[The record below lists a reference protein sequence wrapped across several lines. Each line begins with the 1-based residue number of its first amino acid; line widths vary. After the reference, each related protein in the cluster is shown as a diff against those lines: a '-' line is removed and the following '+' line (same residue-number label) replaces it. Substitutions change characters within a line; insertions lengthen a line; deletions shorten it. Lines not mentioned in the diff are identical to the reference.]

1 MGRGGEG
8 ERGRGGDAGRKTR
21 ENNRFFI
28 SIVNFQFS
36 INSPPAPNSPE
47 APFPIPLD
55 TYPLTISMP
64 DRSQNLI
71 HHLQTALGVLELDD
85 TSSLSQDVRAMAGAA
100 DTSRSSDNFQIAV
113 FGPFNYGKST
123 LLNAMLGQRTLPID
137 LIPTTGAAIRVCYG
151 EKLTTKITLKNGRDI
166 QEDGIEILKEYA
178 ILDDRRRMRA
188 DVESVEVSC
197 CHPFLKTGVEF
208 LDLPGT
214 NDRSQQDDLVRDRLL
229 GADLVVQVLDGRQLM
244 TLGERENLRDWLLDR
259 NITTVVFAVNFL
271 NLMEPDDR
279 KKVFNRLCFVAESF
293 RSQLPA
299 GISNLYRVDALPALR
314 ARLKGNAA
322 AAQETGLPAFESAL
336 QHIVSTQ
343 LSNGTTK
350 TENRVPRWRAIVDR
364 IKPKLQAK
372 IATLDG
378 EIAASEQKHHGK
390 RAIQQKAQKL
400 LQQSLQASLSDFQ
413 GWLYAPKLVDRYR
426 GELAAAIEQDRFYRW
441 EAEVFKPTVRK
452 YQQAIDECVDRAC
465 EFFIHPRPGKLSLS
479 FPGDPPAPSKATA
492 SSPSSIPSSEPST
505 VAAATGFGFIFG
517 GLPGAA
523 VAGGTTYVLKKLL
536 DRDRAQSKSAPTD
549 GEIAQLCETAA
560 REYLECFSRDAFA
573 TLGEYEAASEA
584 VTQLPPETAPPTN
597 TPAHHQRQL
606 CQRVLEDLEEALG
619 AIE

>member
-1 MGRGGEG
+1 
-8 ERGRGGDAGRKTR
+8 
-21 ENNRFFI
+21 
-28 SIVNFQFS
+28 
-36 INSPPAPNSPE
+36 
-47 APFPIPLD
+47 
-55 TYPLTISMP
+55 MP

-85 TSSLSQDVRAMAGAA
+85 TSSLSQDVRAMAEAA
-100 DTSRSSDNFQIAV
+100 DASRSSDNFQIAV

-166 QEDGIEILKEYA
+166 QEEGIEILKEYA
-178 ILDDRRRMRA
+178 ILDDRRRMRE
-188 DVESVEVSC
+188 DVESVDVSC

-364 IKPKLQAK
+364 IKPELQAK
-372 IATLDG
+372 ITTLDG
-378 EIAASEQKHHGK
+378 EIAASARKHHGK

-400 LQQSLQASLSDFQ
+400 LQQSLQASFSDFQ
-413 GWLYAPKLVDRYR
+413 GWLYAPKLLDRYR
-426 GELAAAIEQDRFYRW
+426 GKLAAAIEQERFYSW
-441 EAEVFKPTVRK
+441 EAEVFKPAARQ
-452 YQQAIDECVDRAC
+452 YQQAIEESVDRAC
-465 EFFIHPRPGKLSLS
+465 ELFGHPHPGKLSLS
-479 FPGDPPAPSKATA
+479 FPSDPQTPPKDTA
-492 SSPSSIPSSEPST
+492 SPPPSTGSREPST
-505 VAAATGFGFIFG
+505 VAAATGLGFLFG

-536 DRDRAQSKSAPTD
+536 DRDRPQSKTAPTE

-573 TLGEYEAASEA
+573 TLHEYEAKVEP
-584 VTQLPPETAPPTN
+584 VTQLPPETAPPDN
-597 TPAHHQRQL
+597 TAAHHQRQL
-606 CQRVLEDLEEALG
+606 CQRVLEELEEA
-619 AIE
+619 IESAVGNSR